1 MDALCP
7 QKLLEGKRDVV
18 RCLATSVPAA
28 SCPVQSLVS
37 VASGF
42 RDADQ
47 ALPLG
52 SSSELAPQREK

>member
-1 MDALCP
+1 MGALRP

-18 RCLATSVPAA
+18 RSLATSLPAPA
-28 SCPVQSLVS
+28 TPFKVESRQPGV
-37 VASGF
+37 F

-52 SSSELAPQREK
+52 SYSELAKGK